1 MATRLRSAGP
11 RRLLLRRDF
20 RAAKRLEKTP
30 VAGRLVFG
38 LLMMVLIG
46 TLLLRLPGMTTR
58 PITWMEAA
66 FTATS
71 AVTVTGLSILTTSTD
86 FTFRGQVVL
95 LLLIQAG
102 GVGFMALVALAMIIL
117 RRRITYQDRI
127 ALVNAMGLDKQRAI
141 MRFFGLSLAVMVTV
155 EGLGALLLY
164 VWWTWGG
171 IVTTGPVWFYA
182 LFHAVSAFCN
192 AGFDLFAGLAAYPA
206 GLPTDGFTLLLLGL
220 LILLGGLGLP
230 IYMELIYERKRRR
243 GRLSLNARVTLV
255 SALIL
260 FVVGWAALF
269 AVEMGREGALTEA
282 GFFHS
287 LTQSAF
293 QSISARTAGFPGFAG
308 FTDMRQASRLLIL
321 TLMFIGTAPASMGG
335 GITTGTF
342 AVLVLA
348 ISSYSLGHR
357 NVRVGKRT
365 LPQAVILRAAVVLV
379 LSLNVALVATWLLL
393 ATHPFTLDTALF
405 EVMSALS
412 TCGLS
417 LGITGQLNIFGRLLI
432 MAVMFWGRLGAVTVM
447 IALVQRHQHTSAIDF
462 PEESVLVG

>member
-1 MATRLRSAGP
+1 MRSTLRSTGQRA
-11 RRLLLRRDF
+11 LTLRRDGQ
-20 RAAKRLEKTP
+20 AACRLERTS
-30 VAGRLVFG
+30 VAARLVFG

-46 TLLLRLPGMTTR
+46 TLALRLPGMTTR
-58 PITWMEAA
+58 PITWMDAA

-71 AVTVTGLSILTTSTD
+71 AVTVTGLAVVTTSTD
-86 FTFRGQVVL
+86 FTFLGQVVL
-95 LLLIQAG
+95 LLLIQVG
-102 GVGFMALVALAMIIL
+102 GVGFMAVVALAMIIL
-117 RRRITYQDRI
+117 GRRITYQDRI

-141 MRFFGLSLAVMVTV
+141 MPFFSLSLLVMLTV

-164 VWWTWGG
+164 AHWKSAG
-171 IVTTGPVWFYA
+171 IVTDGKVWFYA

-192 AGFDLFAGLAAYPA
+192 AGFDLFFGLEAYPT
-206 GLPTDGFTLLLLGL
+206 GLPTDAVTLLLLGM

-230 IYMELIYERKRRR
+230 LYMELIHERRRRR
-243 GRLSLNARVTLV
+243 GRLSLNARITL
-255 SALIL
+255 SAALVL
-260 FVVGWAALF
+260 FVIGWAALF
-269 AVEMGREGALTEA
+269 VVEAGRSGALTEVDMW
-282 GFFHS
+282 HS

-293 QSISARTAGFPGFAG
+293 QSVSARTAGFPGFAG
-308 FTDMRQASRLLIL
+308 FTDMQQSTRLLLL

-357 NVRVGKRT
+357 SVRVGNRT
-365 LPQAVILRAAVVLV
+365 IPQAVVLRAAVVLV
-379 LSLNVALVATWLLL
+379 LSLNLVLVATWLLL

-405 EVMSALS
+405 EVVSALS

-417 LGITGQLNIFGRLLI
+417 LGITGELTVFGRLLI

-447 IALVQRHQHTSAIDF
+447 IALVQRHQRTSALDY